1 MCAELHLHPTR
12 DPNVL
17 RVLLNLTAHLPGAAG
32 VALAGPA
39 SEPDGAHLTGATS
52 TPAEPDSTGDLM
64 NEASSLTEHHRLL
77 ADRAARE
84 PALLMAC
91 ALELDQRL
99 GEALPATLG
108 LTPAD
113 ITERFYQDRESASL
127 TALGAL
133 IWALERRAE
142 PALHLITAR
151 LAAELETI
159 AASRYLRGETA
170 AHSSGSPMVSPPYAI
185 TPRIGRWSP
194 GRPESRSTAS
204 ALSTPR

>member
-1 MCAELHLHPTR
+1 MCADLHLHPTR

-17 RVLLNLTAHLPGAAG
+17 RVLLNLTAHLPGAG
-32 VALAGPA
+32 CLALSGPA
-39 SEPDGAHLTGATS
+39 NDPDEAHLTRKA
-52 TPAEPDSTGDLM
+52 PAEPDSTDILTTG
-64 NEASSLTEHHRLL
+64 ASSLTEHHRLL

-84 PALLMAC
+84 PALLAAC
-91 ALELDQRL
+91 TLELDQRL
-99 GEALPATLG
+99 GEALAETLE

-113 ITERFYQDRESASL
+113 VTERFYLGRESAPL
-127 TALGAL
+127 TVLGAL
-133 IWALERRAE
+133 IWTLERRAE
-142 PALHLITAR
+142 PALRLITAR

-185 TPRIGRWSP
+185 TPRMGRWSP
-194 GRPESRSTAS
+194 GRPESRATAS